1 LIGGAVLGMEACWP
15 SGVVVRGRAPNR
27 PVLCWLRTVVVSDGE
42 KARLIASGGDRE
54 DVPESARPGESWRA
68 CAVEAS
74 LAHT

>member
-42 KARLIASGGDRE
+42 KARLIASGGDAGRRSRKR
-54 DVPESARPGESWRA
+54 PARGE
-68 CAVEAS
+68 
-74 LAHT
+74 LAGVRC